1 MPCLLIEVP
10 GNAHEDSVLGS
21 APVQGGVHHVEA
33 LESEIQKTSVSSE
46 ATFQFLK
53 INLGLF
59 FFSSFLSRK
68 FVLKKKIVSL

>member
-46 ATFQFLK
+46 ATFQSKKL
-53 INLGLF
+53 IWDY
-59 FFSSFLSRK
+59 FSSVRFCQESLS
-68 FVLKKKIVSL
+68 